1 MVGHHDGQLKW
12 RKWLFV
18 IFPNKTKTE
27 NKDRSLQESVLTNKQ
42 GTELSAK
49 SLLGQNKLK
58 H

>member
-1 MVGHHDGQLKW
+1 MEEMAVCNIPQ
-12 RKWLFV
+12 F
-18 IFPNKTKTE
+18 E

-42 GTELSAK
+42 GTDLSAK